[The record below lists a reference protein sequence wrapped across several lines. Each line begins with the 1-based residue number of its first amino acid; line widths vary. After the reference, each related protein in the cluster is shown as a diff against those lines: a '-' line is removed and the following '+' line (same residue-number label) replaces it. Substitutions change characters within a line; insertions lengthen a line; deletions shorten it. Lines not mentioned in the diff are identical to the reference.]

1 MDEEIF
7 LGIAQLETSQRRDA
21 IDIGAGQTLQHAKCY
36 HAQMR
41 RAAVAGTWYPANPD
55 VLAREVD
62 RYLSEA
68 GEAPVADHTAVI
80 APHAGLRYS
89 GPVAAYAYAAL
100 RHAVANT
107 VVLVGPSHYV
117 AFEGVAIYDKGSF
130 ETPFGAVAIDEDC
143 AAALIA
149 ASPRIKPYPAA
160 HLREHSLEMQLPFLQ
175 RVLPRVKI
183 VPLVMGHQTRE
194 TAFELGDA
202 LASALERRRALLVAS
217 TDLSHYHPSDV
228 AATLDGRV
236 IEHVSRFDPDGL
248 MTILEEFPHHACGG
262 GPTVSVMRAA
272 RALGATRA
280 RVLKYADSG
289 DVSGDKDAVVGYLAA
304 AFGSSPD
311 AG

>member
-7 LGIAQLETSQRRDA
+7 FGLAELETRQGRDA
-21 IDIGAGQTLQHAKCY
+21 IDIGACKALGHAKCY
-36 HAQMR
+36 HAGMR
-41 RAAVAGTWYPANPD
+41 RAAVAGTWYPADPQA
-55 VLAREVD
+55 LARDVD
-62 RYLSEA
+62 RYLSAA
-68 GEAPVADHTAVI
+68 GEVPATDQIAVI

-100 RHAVANT
+100 RHAVVNT
-107 VVLVGPSHYV
+107 AVLVGPSHYL
-117 AFEGVAIYDKGSF
+117 AFEGVAIYERGAF
-130 ETPFGAVAIDEDC
+130 ETPFGPVEIDEEC
-143 AAALIA
+143 AAALMD
-149 ASPRIKPYPAA
+149 ASPRIKPNPDA
-160 HLREHSLEMQLPFLQ
+160 HAREHSLEMQLPFLQ
-175 RVLPRVKI
+175 RVLPGVKI
-183 VPLVMGHQTRE
+183 VPLVMGRQDRD

-202 LASALERRRALLVAS
+202 LASVAGRRLAVLVAS

-228 AATLDGRV
+228 AATLDARV
-236 IEHVSRFDPDGL
+236 IDRVSRLDHDGL
-248 MTILEEFPHHACGG
+248 MTILEKFPHHACGG

-272 RALGATRA
+272 QALGATRA